1 MNTLKIPLNIGGT
14 VTEQENAWAARQNA
28 GASAASI
35 FTVGG
40 TQIKINAAAK
50 NEQKRSAQ
58 KYTANHIR
66 ERDYFTAFTDSSEA
80 SFSQGWSD
88 ASERLAHT
96 DMGLA
101 LTLPFF
107 SIAPSYNFIAEEKYK
122 AVPTVSRSDTARMTF
137 AIPFAVKKNTFSFE
151 YTKEGGG
158 VKGAVQGGNYEE
170 DWKNLK
176 TSLSERDYYF
186 LSAPFYDFFD
196 GKLPSKMQNKKSA
209 DTDSLYYSTNYAFTW
224 RRGLFTDIKDFFIP
238 SAAEFSASRDI
249 RAAAEKNDI
258 YQLKANAVNTAI
270 NVFGSNSVLSLFK
283 WYKTDEFTF
292 SLTAKA
298 RIPASAPENAL
309 YTISSYGQAGFYF
322 DSADFIKS
330 GTELSF
336 SSDKNWAAEETL
348 LWKRAGKRSPLKT
361 LAEMLDRKK
370 KLQNAALSRTDSL
383 NIRIEQRGQNLS
395 KSFELSHRADLKLHQ
410 YFSFNLSL
418 IGSYFTITGGVSRIS
433 LNAAVGGKVDF

>member
-1 MNTLKIPLNIGGT
+1 
-14 VTEQENAWAARQNA
+14 
-28 GASAASI
+28 
-35 FTVGG
+35 
-40 TQIKINAAAK
+40 
-50 NEQKRSAQ
+50 
-58 KYTANHIR
+58 
-66 ERDYFTAFTDSSEA
+66 
-80 SFSQGWSD
+80 
-88 ASERLAHT
+88 
-96 DMGLA
+96 MGLA
-101 LTLPFF
+101 LALPFF

-158 VKGAVQGGNYEE
+158 VKGAVQGGNYAE
-170 DWKNLK
+170 DWK
-176 TSLSERDYYF
+176 SLRQSFSERDYYF
-186 LSAPFYDFFD
+186 LSAPLYDFFD
-196 GKLPSKMQNKKSA
+196 KNLSAKMLDEKSA
-209 DTDSLYYSTNYAFTW
+209 GTDSVYYAANYAFTW
-224 RRGLFTDIKDFFIP
+224 RRALFADMKDFFIP

-298 RIPASAPENAL
+298 RISASVPENAL
-309 YTISSYGQAGFYF
+309 YTLSSYLQAGFYF

-395 KSFELSHRADLKLHQ
+395 KNFELTHRADLKLHQ
-410 YFSFNLSL
+410 YFSLNLSL
-418 IGSYFTITGGVSRIS
+418 IGSYFTVTGGVARIS
-433 LNAAVGGKVDF
+433 LNASVGGKVDF